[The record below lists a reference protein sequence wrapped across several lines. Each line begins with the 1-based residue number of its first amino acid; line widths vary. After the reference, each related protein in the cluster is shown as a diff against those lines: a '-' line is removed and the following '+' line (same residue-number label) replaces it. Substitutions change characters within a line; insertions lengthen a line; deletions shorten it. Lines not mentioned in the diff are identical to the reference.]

1 MHAPVPRVAPL
12 PPVPASP
19 LVRDDVPLAALDA
32 PAWDALTGG
41 HPFLAHGFLSALH
54 ESGCASP
61 RAGWT
66 PRYLTAWSRG
76 TLVGALPLY
85 AKAHSWGEYVFD
97 WGWADAYRR
106 HGRRYYPKL
115 VVAIPFTPVTGP
127 RVLGGHEAT
136 RRALLDAAL
145 ARVADGSHS
154 SLHVLF
160 APPPEARELE
170 SAGWIMRRGVQ
181 FHWSNAGW
189 RDFDDFLAA
198 FSHDKR
204 KKIRQ
209 DRRKLAARGIRF
221 ERKPGSALAAPD
233 WAFFFRCYES
243 TYRMHHSTPYLT
255 RDAFERI
262 GAALGD
268 RIVMVIGTRDGAPL
282 CAALDVT
289 DGKTMW
295 GRYWGTVEHVPGLH
309 FEACYYQAIEHC
321 LAHGIARFEGGAQ
334 GSHKLARG
342 LDPATTHS
350 AHAIGDRG
358 FAAAIADFC
367 ARESLEVAATV
378 DELMEARPFRKAEAA
393 MGDGDG
399 ALHTR

>member
-1 MHAPVPRVAPL
+1 MRVPVPRVAPP
-12 PPVPASP
+12 PPVPVSP
-19 LVRDDVPLAALDA
+19 VVRDDVPLAAIDA
-32 PAWDALTGG
+32 TAWNAITGG
-41 HPFLAHGFLSALH
+41 HPFLAHGFLAALH
-54 ESGCASP
+54 DSGCASP
-61 RAGWT
+61 RTGWT

-76 TLVGALPLY
+76 ALVGALPLY

-115 VVAIPFTPVTGP
+115 VVAVPFTPVTGP
-127 RVLGGHEAT
+127 RVLGPDEAT

-145 ARVADGSHS
+145 ARVADGTHS

-160 APPPEARELE
+160 APTPAARELE

-181 FHWSNAGW
+181 FHWSHAGW
-189 RDFDDFLAA
+189 RDFDDFLSAL
-198 FSHDKR
+198 SHDKR

-209 DRRKLAARGIRF
+209 DRRKLAAQGVAF
-221 ERKPGSALAAPD
+221 ERKPGSALSAAD
-233 WAFFFRCYES
+233 WAFFCRCYEA
-243 TYRMHHSTPYLT
+243 TYRAHQSTPYLT
-255 RDAFERI
+255 PEAFERI

-268 RIVMVIGTRDGAPL
+268 RIVMVIGTRGGAPL

-289 DGKTMW
+289 DGTTLW
-295 GRYWGTVEHVPGLH
+295 GRYWGAVDYVPGLH

-358 FAAAIADFC
+358 FAAAIAEFC
-367 ARESLEVAATV
+367 ARERAEVAESV
-378 DELMEARPFRKAEAA
+378 DELMEARPFRKGEAA
-393 MGDGDG
+393 IGDG
-399 ALHTR
+399 R